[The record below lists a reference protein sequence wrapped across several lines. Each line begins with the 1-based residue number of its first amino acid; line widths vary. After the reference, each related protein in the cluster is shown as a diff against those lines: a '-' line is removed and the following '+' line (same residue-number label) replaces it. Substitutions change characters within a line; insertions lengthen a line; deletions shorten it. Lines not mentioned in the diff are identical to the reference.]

1 MSLRPAGE
9 VTVEEWRLYIA
20 TVVGRARLSQFG
32 GRQVTLVAGQP
43 TLIAENYKS
52 DVLFVSIEPLA
63 GIAGNTLLLGGDPN
77 ITPTASPA
85 FQFDTVGAATTQ
97 VILAG
102 ERLFAVSANTV
113 NALVIQVVA

>member
-20 TVVGRARLSQFG
+20 TVVGRARLAQFG

-43 TLIAENYKS
+43 TIIAENFKS
-52 DVLFVSIEPLA
+52 EVLFVSIEPLVA
-63 GIAGNTLLLGGDPN
+63 IGANTILLAGDPN
-77 ITPTASPA
+77 IDASSAPA
-85 FQFDTVGAATTQ
+85 FLFNTVGEATTQ

-113 NALVIQVVA
+113 NALVVQVVA